1 MASQKSSSLRNRAYR
16 GVTPRFAGWWVALGQ
31 GWQILLKHS
40 CVIWKEPQTCEA
52 GRQRYSIPLNSV
64 KSTRGACQGEH
75 TWQRPKRVTFQ
86 AATGSWVGH
95 SSHHQSSLSASTT
108 SGVPCS
114 SFNLIAAITPNSL
127 KAW

>member
-52 GRQRYSIPLNSV
+52 GRQRYSIPLSSV
-64 KSTRGACQGEH
+64 ESTRGACQGEH
-75 TWQRPKRVTFQ
+75 TWQVSVR
-86 AATGSWVGH
+86 AAEEGDLPGRDRK
-95 SSHHQSSLSASTT
+95 LGRA
-108 SGVPCS
+108 
-114 SFNLIAAITPNSL
+114 F
-127 KAW
+127 